1 VNKNR
6 LKKPHC
12 ISYSEQQIGGEICG
26 KKLKG
31 SVEKLQRAAP
41 ERKRKRDMFLPRAS
55 RANLSITLFDAG
67 SNMLSIAETLRKIR
81 LRRNPR
87 KEIAQYYEKLLG
99 RPADNEGLSHWESV
113 VQSGHLT
120 LREVWEEIA
129 LMPEAQR
136 RWFQ

>member
-1 VNKNR
+1 
-6 LKKPHC
+6 
-12 ISYSEQQIGGEICG
+12 
-26 KKLKG
+26 
-31 SVEKLQRAAP
+31 
-41 ERKRKRDMFLPRAS
+41 
-55 RANLSITLFDAG
+55 
-67 SNMLSIAETLRKIR
+67 MLSIAETLRKIR